1 MLHCDC
7 ISVSSEKTLYI
18 SKSLKNVSKET
29 GDFLKLRCE
38 VEGDVPATDF
48 RWLVN
53 DALLVEEKNRVRVK
67 TNLAARPQWSQL
79 RIKELEAL
87 DKAFYQCVASNGI
100 DTVSSTAIVKVKM
113 GSFGGGRG
121 SGGSG
126 DNEGLVPISY
136 GTPAFAGMDNVEFEG
151 NKVPGNLNGNSNLR
165 PGGVGGGGGGVRGPG
180 DKSGVVGP
188 GNRFQ
193 VWSQPQFYSVGF
205 LRPRIIVKRCFFYKH
220 LIKVCMS
227 CFQCC
232 SRGSMPSVALLKVSL
247 YRQKYQK
254 QQIRIEFEGP

>member
-165 PGGVGGGGGGVRGPG
+165 PGGVGGGGGGGVRGPG

-193 VWSQPQFYSVGF
+193 VWSQTQFYSAGF
-205 LRPRIIVKRCFFYKH
+205 FTTKDQCKKCIFYRH

-227 CFQCC
+227 CFQC
-232 SRGSMPSVALLKVSL
+232 RPRVFMPSVALSKVSL
-247 YRQKYQK
+247 YRHKFQK
-254 QQIRIEFEGP
+254 